1 MNQQNQS
8 LMAEK
13 SAEAFANTNDTLS
26 QKHSLPPSLTTVT
39 PLSKL
44 LALSLFII
52 VPIVA
57 AVAGVEYGKSLGRTE
72 ALETYGAKE
81 RSLVENTEY
90 KKNDAPRLVSPTQQ
104 TAKFGA
110 TFQYDDATFIK
121 KEDTFTTY
129 ADDVNGESTDT
140 PVILP
145 SVRFSLQEGSN
156 SVLDVIDFYT
166 AGISEVRIQEKL
178 AAFSGVDA
186 ESPVRDITVNGHV
199 YSFSRYDFFEGFP
212 TNEEATCFAG
222 GGVHSDVTVI
232 EGRYGVILSTFV
244 EDSFCEGEEKNTVIY
259 PDAATQE
266 QLLRLLESLLLVS
279 E

>member
-1 MNQQNQS
+1 MNQQNQPP
-8 LMAEK
+8 MAEK

-72 ALETYGAKE
+72 ALETYEVKKQPPAKMNE
-81 RSLVENTEY
+81 QTEVEAST
-90 KKNDAPRLVSPTQQ
+90 LVSQSQQ

-110 TFQYDDATFIK
+110 IFQYDDATFIK

-145 SVRFSLQEGSN
+145 SVRFALEEGSN
-156 SVLDVIDFYT
+156 NVLDVIDFYT
-166 AGISEVRIQEKL
+166 SGISEQRIQEKI
-178 AAFSGVDA
+178 AAFLGVDA
-186 ESPVRDITVNGHV
+186 ESPVRDIIVNGQV

-244 EDSFCEGEEKNTVIY
+244 EDSYCEGEEKNTVMY

-266 QLLRLLESLLLVS
+266 QLLQLLESLQPVS